1 MPSALCTLLIV
12 FFYVCYMQLIKSF
25 IGRRAVFAI
34 AAGFIITGGL
44 FVSAPLAHAAP
55 TPTTLTIVSP
65 NGGEIWSGTHSI
77 TWTST
82 GGTPELDTVS
92 LVYSTNDFST
102 QSLIVGS
109 EGLAYDLGT
118 FSWDTTTVP
127 DGTAYK
133 VKVVSS
139 NGLVFDPSD
148 ANFTVDNTAPT
159 ISSVSIPDAAM
170 NIEDTVTAT
179 ITVGNDAGVTY
190 TLVSGAIDGFTLGS
204 LVRTSAT
211 TYTATFTVTG
221 PGTDI
226 AAGDDIPVTNLVL
239 ADTASAPNQSAAFNG
254 SISPAGASDSI
265 DANVPTLSSVT
276 IASNN
281 TNPTWA
287 KTGDIVTVS
296 FTSNESIGTPTVTIA
311 GQNAVEAGGPTVWT
325 ATYTMQAGDAEGVVP
340 FTIDFADLAT
350 NAGVQVTAITSGSNV
365 TYDKTLPS
373 IAFTQDVEG
382 RVLSYVT

>member
-25 IGRRAVFAI
+25 IGRRAVFA
-34 AAGFIITGGL
+34 AATGFVIVGGL

-82 GGTPELDTVS
+82 DGVS
-92 LVYSTNDFST
+92 GDEVTLAWSTDNFVST
-102 QSLIVGS
+102 SNLIAENIPYG
-109 EGLAYDLGT
+109 LGT
-118 FSWDTTTVP
+118 YSWDTNTVAG
-127 DGTAYK
+127 GTNYR
-133 VKVVSS
+133 VRVVAESNPSVFDSS
-139 NGLVFDPSD
+139 N

-159 ISSVSIPDAAM
+159 ISGVSIPDAAM
-170 NIEDTVTAT
+170 NIGDTVTAT